1 MAEQEKD
8 PLFPALPED
17 LKGLSDDEVQ
27 KLLDDHVSAAAMID
41 SDDEEFLGEYAKPG
55 NEELII
61 EQYTAGVEAIKAL
74 QTENKERIAAYEA
87 YKAKKAELAAQIS
100 AEDSGDEDDG
110 GDEGD
115 AGDEST
121 EEAEVV
127 AEAEEAPAD
136 QTPEAPAVVEEPVP
150 VTASA
155 PRFSRTP
162 PAPAKER
169 IVVETPQADTGAAL
183 VASSQFKAE
192 NPNPLDQDSLANLMR
207 SVANDL
213 GPSHDGRSAFTQK
226 VDPWQI
232 DHYADGTRKEHG
244 GGLVHWDG
252 PKTKVAGVQ
261 YDFDADRT
269 LTGGEDDFDKIRA
282 ALPPTV
288 ALNGKHGTMSQD
300 ALVAS
305 GGICAPS
312 TPFYSLV
319 NFGTEATPVWDGL
332 PVFQAARGGVNVPDS
347 SYIADITSA
356 ISSISEANDA
366 LGGTFATKSC
376 QDLTCPAYTET
387 FVNIFAHC
395 REYGNLNART
405 WPEKIAHENALTMQ
419 ALARTSEGFMLD
431 RIKALSVNVTNGAET
446 LGALIYLIDA
456 IVKARF
462 GIIGRFRM
470 PRTATFRAL
479 IPYWV
484 PSMLVLDNVQTQFD
498 RFRSEGSLVEYLRSQ
513 YIEPTFYLD
522 SPSTG
527 TPQLPDASQTA
538 AAIDSLPD
546 NVQWAIHPE
555 GAFLGIDSGSLELGI
570 VRDSTLNQTNDFQ
583 VFGEYFRNVVRLAP
597 AQAAW
602 WVISDLCAS
611 GQFPPA
617 GTARTCD

>member
-17 LKGLSDDEVQ
+17 LSALSNEDLE
-27 KLLDDHVSAAAMID
+27 KLLDDHIAAAALIEKED
-41 SDDEEFLGEYAKPG
+41 PEFLAGISEDEELAQIDIGR
-55 NEELII
+55 
-61 EQYTAGVEAIKAL
+61 EQIKAIRAE
-74 QTENKERIAAYEA
+74 QKARVEGHEV
-87 YKAKKAELAAQIS
+87 YKATKAEKLAEFNA
-100 AEDSGDEDDG
+100 DPGDENDNESDEQ
-110 GDEGD
+110 GDE
-115 AGDEST
+115 AEAT
-121 EEAEVV
+121 ETEVV
-127 AEAEEAPAD
+127 AEAEAEPAEE
-136 QTPEAPAVVEEPVP
+136 PEQAAVVEEQVP
-150 VTASA
+150 VTAAAPA
-155 PRFSRTP
+155 PRLSRTP
-162 PAPAKER
+162 PAPSAAR
-169 IVVETPQADTGAAL
+169 IVVETPAEQTGAAL

-192 NPNPLDQDSLANLMR
+192 HPDPLDQDSLASLMR
-207 SVANDL
+207 SVATDL
-213 GPSHDGRSAFTQK
+213 GPSHDGKGAFSQR
-226 VDPWQI
+226 VDPISI
-232 DHYADGTRKEHG
+232 DHYADGRRVVHG
-244 GGLVHWDG
+244 DNRLMHWDG

-261 YDFDADRT
+261 FDFPSDRV
-269 LTGGEDDFDKIRA
+269 LTGGDDDFDKIRA

-288 ALNGKHGTMSQD
+288 ALNGKAGTMSQE
-300 ALVAS
+300 ALTAS

-319 NFGTEATPVWDGL
+319 NFGSEATPVWDAL
-332 PVFQAARGGVNVPDS
+332 PVFRAARGGVNVPDS
-347 SYIADITSA
+347 SYIADITTA

-366 LGGTFATKSC
+366 AGGTFATKSC
-376 QDLTCPAYTET
+376 QDLTCPSYTET

-419 ALARTSEGFMLD
+419 ALARTSETFMLD

-446 LGALIYLIDA
+446 LGALIYLVDA

-470 PRTATFRAL
+470 PRNARFRAY

-484 PSMLVLDNVQTQFD
+484 PPMLVLDNVQTQFD
-498 RFRSEGSLVEYLRSQ
+498 RFRSEDSLVAYLREQ
-513 YIEPTFYLD
+513 YIDPVFYLD

-527 TPQLPDASQTA
+527 TTQLPDSAQTA
-538 AAIDSLPD
+538 AAIDALPD
-546 NVQWAIHPE
+546 NVQWAIHPD
-555 GAFLGIDSGSLELGI
+555 GAFLGIDAGSLELGI
-570 VRDSTLNQTNDFQ
+570 VRDSTLNSTNDFQ

-602 WVISDLCAS
+602 WVTSDLCAS